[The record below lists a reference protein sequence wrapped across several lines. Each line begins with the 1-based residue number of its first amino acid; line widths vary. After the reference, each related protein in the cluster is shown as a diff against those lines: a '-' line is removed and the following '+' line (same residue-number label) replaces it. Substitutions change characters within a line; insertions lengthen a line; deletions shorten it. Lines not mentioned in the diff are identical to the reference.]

1 MTNEEAANI
10 LWIHLMEC
18 SALMPTEWLITH
30 GEDSEFA
37 EAFCIAL
44 NKLLEEK
51 E

>member
-10 LWIHLMEC
+10 LFIHLMEC
-18 SALMPTEWLITH
+18 AALMPVEWLKTH

-37 EAFCIAL
+37 EAYCIAL